1 MNDAAIPRRRLAE
14 AGAVPRPLPLPGIA
28 ASVARRL
35 LCLAVY
41 LSIVPMAASAATL
54 PRATPEQ
61 AGFSSEGLAKVDALI
76 EASVADGFP
85 GAVLAIVRD
94 GKLVKLKA
102 YGYARRYDE
111 HGLVRDPPPMRVDT
125 LFDLASNTK
134 MYATTFA
141 LQRLVDEG
149 KIDLDA
155 PVQRYLPAFVDGPD
169 DPLPGKAQVTVAD
182 LLRHS
187 GGLAADVRYFDRAK
201 AGPLFSQDR
210 ATTYARL
217 MRTPLAYPPGSRNQ
231 YSDLGFMLLGRLV
244 EQVAGMPLE
253 TYVERTFYAPLGLRH
268 TLYAPLRGNR
278 RLGRFSPSQCAATET
293 RGNTRDGTL
302 QFENV
307 RTHTVQ
313 CEVHDEKAFY
323 SLEQVGGHAG
333 LFSTAEDVAV
343 LQQVM
348 LGGGRRGSRVFFG
361 PETIARFTASAG
373 PDPSYGLGWRLNR
386 GDDPAT
392 FFGRYASPQA
402 YGHTGWT
409 GTVTLIDPARR
420 LGIVLLTNKKNTP
433 VVDPAKDA
441 NRFLGDTFPISNY
454 RAVIERIYLAMR
466 DRDDAAAPA
475 P

>member
-1 MNDAAIPRRRLAE
+1 MNDIAIPSR
-14 AGAVPRPLPLPGIA
+14 AVPRPPQRPVIVASA
-28 ASVARRL
+28 AMRL
-35 LCLAVY
+35 LCL
-41 LSIVPMAASAATL
+41 IVFLPIIPVAALAATL
-54 PRATPEQ
+54 PRVTPEQ
-61 AGFSSEGLAKVDALI
+61 AGFSTEGLARVDALI

-85 GAVLAIVRD
+85 GAVLAVVRD
-94 GKLVKLKA
+94 GKLVVLKA
-102 YGYARRYDE
+102 YGYSRRYDE
-111 HGLVRDPPPMRVDT
+111 QGRAANPPPMRTDT

-155 PVQRYLPAFVDGPD
+155 PVHRYLPAFVDGPD
-169 DPLPGKAQVTVAD
+169 DPVPGKAQVSVAD
-182 LLRHS
+182 LLRHG
-187 GGLAADVRYFDRAK
+187 GGLASDVHYFNRAK

-210 ATTYARL
+210 ATTYDRL
-217 MRTPLAYPPGSRNQ
+217 VRTPLAYPPGSRNQ

-253 TYVERTFYAPLGLRH
+253 TYVERTFYAPLRLRH
-268 TLYAPLRGNR
+268 TLYAPLRGNQ
-278 RLGRFSPSQCAATET
+278 RLGRFSPRQCAATET
-293 RGNTRDGTL
+293 QGNTRDGTVH
-302 QFENV
+302 FENV
-307 RTHTVQ
+307 RTRTVQ

-348 LGGGRRGSRVFFG
+348 LGGGRRGGHVFFG
-361 PETIARFTASAG
+361 PETIARFTAPAG

-386 GDDPAT
+386 GDDPPT

-409 GTVTLIDPARR
+409 GTATLIDPAYG
-420 LGIVLLTNKKNTP
+420 LGIVLLTNKKNSP
-433 VVDPAKDA
+433 VVDPAEDA

-454 RAVIERIYLAMR
+454 RAVIEQIYLAMR
-466 DRDDAAAPA
+466 HRSEASAPA